1 VSVLEGKVA
10 VITGASRGIGAA
22 VASRFSADGAIVVRL
37 ARSLAAGRTAASLDI
52 PCDVTSE
59 AEVGRAAQEAL
70 AAFGA
75 PEIVVSNAGAFMLAP
90 LASTPLGE
98 FERQWAVNARA
109 PFLVA
114 RAFLP
119 AMRDAGR
126 GRHIAIGSVSDYRAF
141 PENAAYASSKF
152 ALRGLHEVLREEFRD
167 SGVRCTLISPG
178 PTDTAAWDAVN
189 PDQRPGFIPR
199 RGMLRP
205 DDIAEAVYFVATS
218 APRIDI
224 DWIRLGPA

>member
-1 VSVLEGKVA
+1 MSVLAGKVA

-22 VASRFSADGAIVVRL
+22 VASRFQADGAIVIRL
-37 ARSLAAGRTAASLDI
+37 ARSLKPGRTASSLDF
-52 PCDVTSE
+52 PADLTNE
-59 AEVGRAAQEAL
+59 AEVERAAAEAL
-70 AAFGA
+70 GAFGA
-75 PEIVVSNAGAFMLAP
+75 PDVLVSNAGAFMLAP
-90 LASTPLGE
+90 LASTPVAE
-98 FERQWAVNARA
+98 FDRQWAVNARA
-109 PFLVA
+109 PFLLA

-119 AMRDAGR
+119 AMREAGR

-167 SGVRCTLISPG
+167 SGIRFTLISPG

-189 PDQRPGFIPR
+189 PDERPGFTPR

-205 DDIAEAVYFVATS
+205 DDIAEAVYYVATS

>member
-1 VSVLEGKVA
+1 MSALAGKVA
-10 VITGASRGIGAA
+10 VVTGGSRGIGAA
-22 VASRFSADGAIVVRL
+22 VASRFAGDGASVVRL
-37 ARSLAAGRTAASLDI
+37 ARSLPAHRTGSSLDI
-52 PCDVTSE
+52 PCDLTLE
-59 AEVGRAAQEAL
+59 ADVERAASEAL

-75 PEIVVSNAGAFMLAP
+75 PDILVSNAGAFMLAP
-90 LASTPLGE
+90 LGSTPVAG
-98 FERQWAVNARA
+98 FERQWRANALA

-141 PENAAYASSKF
+141 PENAAYAASKF
-152 ALRGLHEVLREEFRD
+152 ALRGLHEVLREEFRG
-167 SGVRCTLISPG
+167 SGLRFTLISPG

-189 PDQRPGFIPR
+189 PDERPGFIPR

-205 DDIAEAVYFVATS
+205 DDVAEAIYYVATS

-224 DWIRLGPA
+224 DWIRLGPG

>member
-1 VSVLEGKVA
+1 VSVLAGKVA

-22 VASRFSADGAIVVRL
+22 VASRFEADDAIVIRL
-37 ARSLAAGRTAASLDI
+37 ARSLKPGRTASSLDL
-52 PCDVTSE
+52 PADLTRE
-59 AEVGRAAQEAL
+59 AEVERAAAEVL
-70 AAFGA
+70 GAFGA
-75 PEIVVSNAGAFMLAP
+75 PDVLVSNAGAFMLAP
-90 LASTPLGE
+90 LTATPVAE

-109 PFLVA
+109 PFLLA

-119 AMRDAGR
+119 AMREAGR

-167 SGVRCTLISPG
+167 SGIRFTLISPG

-189 PDQRPGFIPR
+189 PDERPGFTPR

-205 DDIAEAVYFVATS
+205 DDIAEAVYYVATS

>member
-1 VSVLEGKVA
+1 MSLLAGKVA
-10 VITGASRGIGAA
+10 VVTGASRGIGAA
-22 VASRFSADGAIVVRL
+22 VASRFSADGALVVRL
-37 ARSLAAGRTAASLDI
+37 ARTLTARRTASHLDI
-52 PCDVTSE
+52 PCDLSKEADVERAASE
-59 AEVGRAAQEAL
+59 ALG
-70 AAFGA
+70 AFGA
-75 PEIVVSNAGAFMLAP
+75 PDILVSNAGAFMLAT
-90 LASTPLGE
+90 LESTPLAE
-98 FERQWAVNARA
+98 FEQQWMVNARA

-119 AMRDAGR
+119 AMRTAGR

-167 SGVRCTLISPG
+167 SGIRCTLISPG

-189 PDQRPGFIPR
+189 PDERPGFVPR

-205 DDIAEAVYFVATS
+205 DDVAESVYYVATS

>member
-1 VSVLEGKVA
+1 MSALAGKVA
-10 VITGASRGIGAA
+10 VVTGASRGIGAA
-22 VASRFSADGAIVVRL
+22 VASRFAADGAIVIRV
-37 ARSLAAGRTAASLDI
+37 ARSLKPRRTDSSLDL
-52 PCDVTSE
+52 PSDLTNE
-59 AEVGRAAQEAL
+59 AEVAGAAAEAL
-70 AAFGA
+70 GAFGA
-75 PEIVVSNAGAFMLAP
+75 PDILVSNAGAFMLAP
-90 LASTPLGE
+90 LASTPVTE

-119 AMRDAGR
+119 AMREAGK

-167 SGVRCTLISPG
+167 SGIRFTLISPG

-189 PDQRPGFIPR
+189 PDERPGFIPR

-205 DDIAEAVYFVATS
+205 EDVAEAVYYVATS

>member
-1 VSVLEGKVA
+1 VSVLAGKVA

-22 VASRFSADGAIVVRL
+22 VASRFQADAAIVIRL
-37 ARSLAAGRTAASLDI
+37 ARSLKPGRTASSLDF
-52 PCDVTSE
+52 PADLTNE
-59 AEVGRAAQEAL
+59 AEVERAAAEAL
-70 AAFGA
+70 GAFGA
-75 PEIVVSNAGAFMLAP
+75 PDVLVSNAGAFMLAP
-90 LASTPLGE
+90 LASTPVAE
-98 FERQWAVNARA
+98 FDRQWAVNARA
-109 PFLVA
+109 PFLLA

-119 AMRDAGR
+119 AMREAGR

-152 ALRGLHEVLREEFRD
+152 ALRGLHEVLREEFRN
-167 SGVRCTLISPG
+167 SGIRFTLISPG

-189 PDQRPGFIPR
+189 PDERPGFTPR

-205 DDIAEAVYFVATS
+205 DDIAEAVYYVATS

>member
-1 VSVLEGKVA
+1 MRSLAGKV
-10 VITGASRGIGAA
+10 VVVTGASRGIGAA
-22 VASRFSADGAIVVRL
+22 VANRLQGEGAIIVRL
-37 ARSLAAGRTAASLDI
+37 ARSLRESSSDSGLDL
-52 PCDVTSE
+52 PCDLTREPEVQGASE
-59 AEVGRAAQEAL
+59 RVLGS
-70 AAFGA
+70 FGA
-75 PEIVVSNAGAFMLAP
+75 PEILVSNAGAFILAP
-90 LASTPLGE
+90 LTETTLAD

-119 AMRDAGR
+119 AMHDEGR

-152 ALRGLHEVLREEFRD
+152 ALRGLHEVLREEYRD
-167 SGVRCTLISPG
+167 SGVRFTLISPG
-178 PTDTAAWDAVN
+178 PTDTAAWDAVD
-189 PDQRPGFIPR
+189 PDERPGFIPR

-205 DDIAEAVYFVATS
+205 DDVANAVHYVATS
-218 APRIDI
+218 PPRVDI

>member
-1 VSVLEGKVA
+1 MSRLGGRVA
-10 VITGASRGIGAA
+10 VVTGASRGIGSA
-22 VASRFSADGAIVVRL
+22 VATKLAADGAVVIRL
-37 ARSLAAGRTAASLDI
+37 ARSLKPGRTASSLDI
-52 PCDVTSE
+52 PCDLTLE
-59 AEVGRAAQEAL
+59 ADVIRAASDAL
-70 AAFGA
+70 GAFGA
-75 PEIVVSNAGAFMLAP
+75 PDIVVSNAGAFTLAP
-90 LASTPLGE
+90 LASTTAAE
-98 FERQWAVNARA
+98 FERQWTVNARA

-152 ALRGLHEVLREEFRD
+152 ALRGLHEVLREEFHG
-167 SGVRCTLISPG
+167 SGVRFTLISPG

-189 PDQRPGFIPR
+189 PDERAGFVPR

-205 DDIAEAVYFVATS
+205 DDVAEAVYYVATS

>member
-1 VSVLEGKVA
+1 VSVLAGKVA

-22 VASRFSADGAIVVRL
+22 VAARFSADGAIVIRL
-37 ARSLAAGRTAASLDI
+37 ARSLEAGRTASSLDL
-52 PCDVTSE
+52 PTDLMKE
-59 AEVGRAAQEAL
+59 AEVMGAAAEAL
-70 AAFGA
+70 DAFGA
-75 PEIVVSNAGAFMLAP
+75 PDLVVSNAGAFMLAP
-90 LASTPLGE
+90 LASTPVAE

-167 SGVRCTLISPG
+167 SGIRFTLISPG

-205 DDIAEAVYFVATS
+205 DDIAAAVYYVATS
-218 APRIDI
+218 APWIDI

>member
-1 VSVLEGKVA
+1 MSPLAGKVA
-10 VITGASRGIGAA
+10 VVTGASRGIGAA
-22 VASRFSADGAIVVRL
+22 VASRFAAEGAIVVRL
-37 ARSLAAGRTAASLDI
+37 ARSLKAGRGETSLDI
-52 PCDVTSE
+52 PCDLSRDEDVQ
-59 AEVGRAAQEAL
+59 RAAGDTL

-75 PEIVVSNAGAFMLAP
+75 PDILVSNAGAFMLAP
-90 LASTPLGE
+90 LASTTPAE
-98 FERQWAVNARA
+98 FDRQWAVNARA

-141 PENAAYASSKF
+141 PDNAAYASSKF
-152 ALRGLHEVLREEFRD
+152 ALRGLHEVLREEFRG
-167 SGVRCTLISPG
+167 SGVTFTLISPG

-189 PDQRPGFIPR
+189 PDDRPGFIPR

-205 DDIAEAVYFVATS
+205 DDVAEAVYYVATS

>member
-1 VSVLEGKVA
+1 MSVLAGKVA
-10 VITGASRGIGAA
+10 VVTGASRGIGAA
-22 VASRFSADGAIVVRL
+22 VASRFSAEGAIVIRL
-37 ARSLAAGRTAASLDI
+37 ARSLTPGRTAATLDL
-52 PCDVTSE
+52 PSDLTREADVE
-59 AEVGRAAQEAL
+59 RAAAEVL
-70 AAFGA
+70 ATFG
-75 PEIVVSNAGAFMLAP
+75 PPDLLVSNAGAFMLAP
-90 LASTPLGE
+90 LASTPVAE

-119 AMRDAGR
+119 AMREAGR
-126 GRHIAIGSVSDYRAF
+126 GRHIAVGSVSDYRGF

-167 SGVRCTLISPG
+167 SGIRFTLISPG

-189 PDQRPGFIPR
+189 PDERPGFIPR

-205 DDIAEAVYFVATS
+205 DDVADAVHYVATS